1 MKKEIPGITS
11 LATNTTVNIII
22 NENKNKIPSFT
33 DLGTTAAHS
42 AVENKIPNVSKDLK
56 W

>member
-1 MKKEIPGITS
+1 M
-11 LATNTTVNIII
+11 I
-22 NENKNKIPSFT
+22 NENKYKIPSFT
-33 DLGTTAAHS
+33 NLSTTAAHS